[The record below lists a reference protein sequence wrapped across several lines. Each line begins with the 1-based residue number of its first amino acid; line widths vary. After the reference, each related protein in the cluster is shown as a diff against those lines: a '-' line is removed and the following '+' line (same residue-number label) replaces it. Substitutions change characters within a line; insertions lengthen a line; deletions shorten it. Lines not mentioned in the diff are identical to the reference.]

1 MSFKLDDPRRVALR
15 RRPLETLQKGPV
27 HGFLKMFIR
36 LSFKAVLRY
45 SLGPLGLCE
54 MIKI

>member
-15 RRPLETLQKGPV
+15 RRPLETLQKRASSRI
-27 HGFLKMFIR
+27 FEMFIR